1 MRKKDCFWSIAAI
14 MLAAML
20 CSVFVSCKEDDND
33 GDENNSSIT
42 GYWVREAHL
51 NNPVRNGS
59 SGTVTSYGFQFLS
72 SGTVYVFQVQH
83 TGLGS
88 RYSYAEAKTSWEKI
102 TERNGVSFYINPD
115 KKQKSYLRTGN
126 TIAISIA
133 SNPTLMKITG
143 SGRMEAISADG
154 WAEGTYVRVK

>member
-1 MRKKDCFWSIAAI
+1 MNKFSFKS
-14 MLAAML
+14 MLAILMAATMSIGL
-20 CSVFVSCKEDDND
+20 ASCKEDDND
-33 GDENNSSIT
+33 DNENNSSIT

-59 SGTVTSYGFQFLS
+59 GGTVTSYGFQFLS

>member
-1 MRKKDCFWSIAAI
+1 MNKFSFKS
-14 MLAAML
+14 MLAILMAATMSIGL
-20 CSVFVSCKEDDND
+20 ASCKEDDND
-33 GDENNSSIT
+33 DNENNSSIT

-59 SGTVTSYGFQFLS
+59 GGTVTSYGFKFLS

-154 WAEGTYVRVK
+154 WAEGAYVRVK